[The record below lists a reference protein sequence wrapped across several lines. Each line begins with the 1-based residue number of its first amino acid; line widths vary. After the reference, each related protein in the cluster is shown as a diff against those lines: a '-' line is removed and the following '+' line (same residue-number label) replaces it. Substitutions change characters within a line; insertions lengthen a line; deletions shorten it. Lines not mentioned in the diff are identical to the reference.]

1 MALAELSPAPL
12 QDAGSP
18 QVPRSLVNPLP
29 YCGRPQE
36 LEEPKALGSSGNN
49 RVLAGFLLPFPQL
62 RQMLL
67 GNRGSERHRAQ
78 SRGVWGV
85 IPGLQEG
92 VEVSPNEARISY
104 GGSGN
109 WRIRTTLSLRLQAPS
124 PPPPPARGRRKP
136 GLHSRARR
144 VRPAPGRAQTPGV
157 RLSASGHASQPSS
170 LDSIPSPF
178 FPVGPGADLS
188 PPSPVFLSSLFPS
201 PHYPTTLL
209 CVSDSG
215 AGPVTS
221 NPVWRRRDWPA
232 RAIKRATS
240 SFPITHCQSGN
251 RGGPAGNYKLN
262 TPYRLAPLPGASS
275 FRPPTLL
282 CQP

>member
-1 MALAELSPAPL
+1 ML
-12 QDAGSP
+12 GR
-18 QVPRSLVNPLP
+18 QVPRSLVSPLP
-29 YCGRPQE
+29 YCGKPQE

-49 RVLAGFLLPFPQL
+49 RLLAGFLLPFPQL

-67 GNRGSERHRAQ
+67 GNRGSEQHRVQ

-92 VEVSPNEARISY
+92 VEASPNEARISF

-124 PPPPPARGRRKP
+124 PPPPPAKGGGSPACIRERGGSDRRLAWP
-136 GLHSRARR
+136 
-144 VRPAPGRAQTPGV
+144 RPPE
-157 RLSASGHASQPSS
+157 SGSPPQATHRSLPLWTRSLPPSS
-170 LDSIPSPF
+170 RWVREPTSTLPPRCPSPLF
-178 FPVGPGADLS
+178 FP
-188 PPSPVFLSSLFPS
+188 PP
-201 PHYPTTLL
+201 YPTTLL

>member
-1 MALAELSPAPL
+1 MSSQVFRRALRRFLTRPGSALEALATGGFGPPFPSDFKPPPLPRHPPGEEEARPAFAGEAGQTGAWPGPDPRSPALRLRPRVAASLSGLDPFPL
-12 QDAGSP
+12 LPGGSRSRPRPSLPGSP
-18 QVPRSLVNPLP
+18 LLSFSLHPPL
-29 YCGRPQE
+29 
-36 LEEPKALGSSGNN
+36 
-49 RVLAGFLLPFPQL
+49 
-62 RQMLL
+62 
-67 GNRGSERHRAQ
+67 
-78 SRGVWGV
+78 
-85 IPGLQEG
+85 
-92 VEVSPNEARISY
+92 
-104 GGSGN
+104 
-109 WRIRTTLSLRLQAPS
+109 
-124 PPPPPARGRRKP
+124 
-136 GLHSRARR
+136 
-144 VRPAPGRAQTPGV
+144 
-157 RLSASGHASQPSS
+157 
-170 LDSIPSPF
+170 
-178 FPVGPGADLS
+178 
-188 PPSPVFLSSLFPS
+188 
-201 PHYPTTLL
+201 TLL

>member
-1 MALAELSPAPL
+1 MSSQVFRRALRCPLTRPGSAMEALATGEFGPPFPSGFKPPPLPRHPPGGGGSPACIHERGGSDRRL
-12 QDAGSP
+12 AGPRPPESCSP
-18 QVPRSLVNPLP
+18 PQATHRSLPLWT
-29 YCGRPQE
+29 R
-36 LEEPKALGSSGNN
+36 S
-49 RVLAGFLLPFPQL
+49 LP
-62 RQMLL
+62 
-67 GNRGSERHRAQ
+67 
-78 SRGVWGV
+78 
-85 IPGLQEG
+85 
-92 VEVSPNEARISY
+92 
-104 GGSGN
+104 
-109 WRIRTTLSLRLQAPS
+109 
-124 PPPPPARGRRKP
+124 
-136 GLHSRARR
+136 
-144 VRPAPGRAQTPGV
+144 
-157 RLSASGHASQPSS
+157 PSS
-170 LDSIPSPF
+170 RWVPEPTSAL
-178 FPVGPGADLS
+178 